1 MRTKQAST
9 KPSVESRPMNSRLSF
24 AAAAL
29 LVLAF
34 AAPSWAQQTPSQ
46 RIVIRAP
53 QSETSAPASSAADP
67 VPEQL
72 PPAYFDAPTRIE
84 QVRHGRRIT
93 EVVVTPRGYSHS
105 YSMANP
111 ELGPL
116 KNGPGDNGA
125 GLSVPR
131 FVRFSF

>member
-1 MRTKQAST
+1 MNPLL
-9 KPSVESRPMNSRLSF
+9 PS

-29 LVLAF
+29 LLTC

-46 RIVIRAP
+46 RTVIRAP
-53 QSETSAPASSAADP
+53 QVEPSTSAASAADP

-105 YSMANP
+105 YTMANP